1 MLERLLGKFPVFAS
15 KAKVGNLKDV
25 NNTTYYGDSNNF
37 WRTNKLPYEQG
48 FDKQPTKEQLNGVLN
63 FLTANLGYL
72 FDRGVPE
79 FTLNMAYP
87 RGAVVT
93 FDGHLYI
100 SQTEKNTSHISSIHW
115 KRLDV
120 DTAASKDVNP
130 VGTIVTVPMNTQM
143 DGYIEYVGGDKF
155 DKAMYPE
162 LYQAL
167 GSDTFAVSCSNE
179 FDGLPVGSMVHVV
192 GDAPVPAG
200 WVEWDGSYGKLA
212 KYPDLARAL
221 RRMAEGLPLGKTREH
236 WIQALNTDSLP
247 MFEGHFH
254 LAFGENGTYE
264 SDTTKR
270 EEFISAPAVITD
282 INKINPLGYK
292 QCAKQSESKPVVST
306 LTSTSEASFVSPYV
320 VVAQS
325 ADELQQSTHAFRSV
339 LGTGDETKPK
349 TLYTKVIIKAVHPRQ
364 SAISTTHKQL
374 IKAF

>member
-1 MLERLLGKFPVFAS
+1 MFERLLGKFPVFAS
-15 KAKVGNLKDV
+15 RAKLGNLKDA

-37 WRTNKLPYEQG
+37 WRINKLPYEMG
-48 FDKQPTKEQLNGVLN
+48 FDKQPSKEQLNGVLN
-63 FLTANLGYL
+63 FVTANLGYL

-79 FTLNMAYP
+79 FTLNHAYP
-87 RGAVVT
+87 KDAVVT

-100 SQTEKNTSHISSIHW
+100 SQTDRNTTHISSVHW
-115 KRLDV
+115 KRIDV
-120 DTAASKDVNP
+120 EVSPARDTTP
-130 VGTIVTVPMNTQM
+130 VGTIVTVPMNTHI

-155 DKAMYPE
+155 DKTMYPD

-167 GSDTFAVSCSNE
+167 GSDTFAVSSSNE

-221 RRMAEGLPLGKTREH
+221 RKMAESMPLGKTREH

-254 LAFGENGTYE
+254 LAFGENGAYE

-292 QCAKQSESKPVVST
+292 SCVKESASNPVVST
-306 LTSTSEASFVSPYV
+306 PTSTSEASFASPYV

-325 ADELQQSTHAFRSV
+325 ANELQQSTHAFRSV